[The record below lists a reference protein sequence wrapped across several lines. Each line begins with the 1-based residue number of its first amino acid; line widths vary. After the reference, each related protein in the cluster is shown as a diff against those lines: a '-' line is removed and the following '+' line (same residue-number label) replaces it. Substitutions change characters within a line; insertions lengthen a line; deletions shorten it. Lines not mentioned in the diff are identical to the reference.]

1 MLDLLSFLGFRS
13 QPNHP
18 SITTSPSTTD
28 GAEETVVI
36 IGAGI
41 IGLST
46 AYNLAI
52 KNQNTTPPVK
62 QRVIVLEAGATVFS
76 AASANNTGCIHY
88 GFWRE
93 PFGDDITELGKYSFE
108 LWQSIAQKDPEFQ
121 TTGYRSDSFLP
132 IYAGSGHAGKDL
144 PNWMADG
151 SQWDIKWGDRGDP
164 CAVV

>member
-1 MLDLLSFLGFRS
+1 MLNLLSFFGVRPQSNNPL
-13 QPNHP
+13 
-18 SITTSPSTTD
+18 IITSPSTAD
-28 GAEETVVI
+28 GAETVVV
-36 IGAGI
+36 IGGGV

-52 KNQNTTPPVK
+52 KNQNALPPVK
-62 QRVIVLEAGATVFS
+62 QKVIVLEAGANVFS

-108 LWQSIAQKDPEFQ
+108 LWQSIAQNDSGFQ
-121 TTGYRSDSFLP
+121 RSGYRSDSFLP
-132 IYAGSGHAGKDL
+132 IYPGSGHAGKDL
-144 PNWMADG
+144 PNWMTNG